1 MNRVLLAD
9 FGSTRIKLLLWD
21 RCTGLVDREERPGA
35 VPIRS
40 DGGRFETSPEFYW
53 RTLESA
59 VGELFRRSAAHASG
73 SEPDSL
79 WFCTEMHGFLLAD
92 RHGSP
97 LSPYIG
103 WQDQRAARTACGG
116 ERSTLDLMR
125 PAEQNF
131 RALTG
136 VRLRPVLPWLNLAD
150 IVIRVELP
158 ETS

>member
-59 VGELFRRSAAHASG
+59 VGELFRRSAAQGSG
-73 SEPDSL
+73 
-79 WFCTEMHGFLLAD
+79 HKAHNHQRQGGAA
-92 RHGSP
+92 HYGSRKHPSVIIKNAPP
-97 LSPYIG
+97 LHQPYRNG
-103 WQDQRAARTACGG
+103 HKKEDQM
-116 ERSTLDLMR
+116 L
-125 PAEQNF
+125 Q
-131 RALTG
+131 
-136 VRLRPVLPWLNLAD
+136 
-150 IVIRVELP
+150 
-158 ETS
+158 

>member
-73 SEPDSL
+73 ERAGLPL
-79 WFCTEMHGFLLAD
+79 VLHRNAW
-92 RHGSP
+92 
-97 LSPYIG
+97 LSPG
-103 WQDQRAARTACGG
+103 
-116 ERSTLDLMR
+116 RSTRFPALSIYRLAGSARSTDGMR
-125 PAEQNF
+125 AES
-131 RALTG
+131 AA
-136 VRLRPVLPWLNLAD
+136 PW
-150 IVIRVELP
+150 
-158 ETS
+158 T